1 MSDLRLAALAERA
14 DTYDRPAGSPIPRH
28 PRRRHGQPPGGGA
41 IDLDAKANGAASRAG
56 GQYEVEIAGM
66 KTVGDAARG
75 IVQRGELA
83 ADRPSAGQA
92 PVVEQQRRYCAIDAR
107 SICGGAAG
115 RNEVPGLV
123 IADVGL
129 IRAQIA
135 LIRGGLRTFA
145 LDRGDRAGDGRAV
158 GFGQQLLDQAF
169 RFVVTALAEH
179 VVAHSAIC
187 ADEVEPRPRFVIE
200 RPPNPVV
207 VVDGDGIVDVEA
219 TNALLTL
226 ATSFSKTNS
235 GVCTP
240 ITTSPRSLYFLAHSR
255 T

>member
-1 MSDLRLAALAERA
+1 MSDLRLAELAERA

-28 PRRRHGQPPGGGA
+28 PRRRHGQPPGGT

-56 GQYEVEIAGM
+56 GQYEVEIAGV

-129 IRAQIA
+129 ILAQIA
-135 LIRGGLRTFA
+135 LIRGGL
-145 LDRGDRAGDGRAV
+145 
-158 GFGQQLLDQAF
+158 
-169 RFVVTALAEH
+169 
-179 VVAHSAIC
+179 
-187 ADEVEPRPRFVIE
+187 
-200 RPPNPVV
+200 
-207 VVDGDGIVDVEA
+207 
-219 TNALLTL
+219 
-226 ATSFSKTNS
+226 S
-235 GVCTP
+235 GL
-240 ITTSPRSLYFLAHSR
+240 SPRSARSR
-255 T
+255 WRRARRWLRTAVVGSGVPIRRNRPRRTRDGALGHLRR